1 MKVKS
6 YEVDKEGP
14 PKLPLL
20 PKAECIRHLKSTNAK
35 KFMIHLS
42 PRKQIF
48 YQSRQS
54 TSVVPLPVKEDNGV
68 PLFLLEPLLA
78 NVKLL
83 DESHFLFDTPKS
95 NPSHLLYG
103 VLSSPADCIPAML
116 PMLPAVG
123 DVEPI
128 CIPTLKPRIRSRVN
142 ARKMS

>member
-1 MKVKS
+1 MHSSSQEYKRQ
-6 YEVDKEGP
+6 EVYDSSK
-14 PKLPLL
+14 PLQANFL
-20 PKAECIRHLKSTNAK
+20 PKPSIDISGSFVC
-35 KFMIHLS
+35 
-42 PRKQIF
+42 Q
-48 YQSRQS
+48 
-54 TSVVPLPVKEDNGV
+54 EDNGV
-68 PLFLLEPLLA
+68 SLFLLESLLA

-128 CIPTLKPRIRSRVN
+128 CIYLETTNSKQSECKEIS
-142 ARKMS
+142 